1 MIDNVIA
8 GDRILSV
15 NGESVEKK
23 SYGDVIQLIQATG
36 DVLELAVVP
45 RQDDILQI
53 VSFFLSSK
61 LYLLFSVV
69 CSSNYH
75 TVNKRPYNLVNY

>member
-53 VSFFLSSK
+53 VSFFLFGII
-61 LYLLFSVV
+61 LIGFSNMFIQFRY
-69 CSSNYH
+69 CQ
-75 TVNKRPYNLVNY
+75 

>member
-53 VSFFLSSK
+53 VSFFKFKIIPFIFSSM
-61 LYLLFSVV
+61 FI
-69 CSSNYH
+69 
-75 TVNKRPYNLVNY
+75 

>member
-1 MIDNVIA
+1 MIDHVIA

-53 VSFFLSSK
+53 VSFFKFKIIPFIFSSM
-61 LYLLFSVV
+61 FI
-69 CSSNYH
+69 
-75 TVNKRPYNLVNY
+75 